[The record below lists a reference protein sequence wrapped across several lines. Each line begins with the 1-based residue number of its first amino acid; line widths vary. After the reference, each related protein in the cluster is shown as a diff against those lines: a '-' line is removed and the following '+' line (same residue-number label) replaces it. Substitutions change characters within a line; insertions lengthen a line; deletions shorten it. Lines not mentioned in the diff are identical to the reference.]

1 MSSNTF
7 NILFVCSGNS
17 CRTPMAEGLMKSK
30 ISVRF
35 KSAVQ
40 VRSAGTLGIN
50 GNPATD
56 FAIIT
61 AGKLGAN
68 ISRHRSQGVTEKL
81 VKESDL
87 ILAMAA
93 EHKDFLNQ
101 HYPEIRENVFLL
113 RSFACDPKDKIN
125 QDIADPIGGPLEHYR
140 QCGEL
145 INSELQ
151 RILPSLNRLIK
162 EKLKIE

>member
-68 ISRHRSQGVTEKL
+68 ITRHRSQGVTEKL

-87 ILAMAA
+87 ILAMAS
-93 EHKDFLNQ
+93 EHKDFLDK
-101 HYPEIRENVFLL
+101 HYPGIRENVFLL
-113 RSFACDPKDKIN
+113 RAFASDPKGKVN
-125 QDIADPIGGPLEHYR
+125 QDIADPIGGPLDHYR

-151 RILPSLNRLIK
+151 RILPRLNQLIK
-162 EKLKIE
+162 AKLNIE

>member
-1 MSSNTF
+1 VSSNTF

-17 CRTPMAEGLMKSK
+17 CRSPMAEGLMKSK
-30 ISVRF
+30 ISARF

-40 VRSAGTLGIN
+40 VHSAGTLGIN

-56 FAIIT
+56 FAIRT

-68 ISRHRSQGVTEKL
+68 ISQHRSQGITEKL

-87 ILAMAA
+87 IFVMAA
-93 EHKDFLNQ
+93 EHKDFLDM
-101 HYPEIRENVFLL
+101 HYRAARENVFLL
-113 RSFACDPKDKIN
+113 RSFARDPGEKLD
-125 QDIADPIGGPLEHYR
+125 QDIADPIGGPLDHYR

-151 RILPSLNRLIK
+151 RILPRLNHLIK
-162 EKLKIE
+162 ENLSIE

>member
-17 CRTPMAEGLMKSK
+17 CRSPMAEGLMKSK

-40 VRSAGTLGIN
+40 VQSAGTLGIN

-61 AGKLGAN
+61 ASKLGAN
-68 ISRHRSQGVTEKL
+68 ISQHRSQGLTDKL
-81 VKESDL
+81 AKESDL
-87 ILAMAA
+87 IFAMAS
-93 EHKDFLNQ
+93 EHKNLLNK

-113 RSFACDPKDKIN
+113 RSFARDPEEKLN
-125 QDIADPIGGPLEHYR
+125 RDIADPIGGPLDHYR

-151 RILPSLNRLIK
+151 RILPRLNQLIK
-162 EKLKIE
+162 EKLNIE

>member
-1 MSSNTF
+1 MSSDTF

-17 CRTPMAEGLMKSK
+17 CRTPMAEGLLKSK

-35 KSAVQ
+35 KSAVRVQ
-40 VRSAGTLGIN
+40 SAGTLGIN

-56 FAIIT
+56 FAIMT

-68 ISRHRSQGVTEKL
+68 ISQHRSQGITEKL

-87 ILAMAA
+87 IFAMAS
-93 EHKDFLNQ
+93 EHIDFLHK

-113 RSFACDPKDKIN
+113 KSFGRDPEAKMAE
-125 QDIADPIGGPLEHYR
+125 DIADPIGGPLDYYR

-151 RILPSLNRLIK
+151 RILPRLNQLIK
-162 EKLKIE
+162 EKLNIE

>member
-1 MSSNTF
+1 VSSNTF

-40 VRSAGTLGIN
+40 VQSAGTLGIN

-61 AGKLGAN
+61 ASKLGAN
-68 ISRHRSQGVTEKL
+68 IPQHRSQGVTDKL
-81 VKESDL
+81 VKEPDL
-87 ILAMAA
+87 IVAMAS
-93 EHKDFLNQ
+93 EHKDFLHK

-113 RSFACDPKDKIN
+113 RSFARDPEEKVN
-125 QDIADPIGGPLEHYR
+125 QDIADPIGGPLDQYR

-151 RILPSLNRLIK
+151 RILPRLNQLIK
-162 EKLKIE
+162 EKLIVE

>member
-1 MSSNTF
+1 VSSDTF

-50 GNPATD
+50 GSPATD
-56 FAIIT
+56 FAIMT

-68 ISRHRSQGVTEKL
+68 ISQHRSQGITEKL

-87 ILAMAA
+87 IFAMAS
-93 EHKDFLNQ
+93 EHIDFLHK

-113 RSFACDPKDKIN
+113 RSFGRDPEAKMVE
-125 QDIADPIGGPLEHYR
+125 DIADPIGGPLEHYR

-151 RILPSLNRLIK
+151 RILPRLNQLIK
-162 EKLKIE
+162 EKLNIE